1 VEFSREPEYRRS
13 KIQGSSSACNADTG
27 ILNDNG
33 DKSIFLCGGD
43 EMNFHITLFGKFN
56 PIADEIAKNAPQF

>member
-1 VEFSREPEYRRS
+1 MTMVT
-13 KIQGSSSACNADTG
+13 KASSS
-27 ILNDNG
+27 
-33 DKSIFLCGGD
+33 CGGD